1 MSICIC
7 LQDKKDL
14 TCFSHKAPN
23 LSEVMLH
30 FIKVN
35 FCVSS
40 ICIMIHMQN
49 PFIYQQ
55 KEWVFPIPFV
65 DEIPQ
70 LLSLQVRSAFQND
83 I

>member
-1 MSICIC
+1 
-7 LQDKKDL
+7 
-14 TCFSHKAPN
+14 
-23 LSEVMLH
+23 
-30 FIKVN
+30 
-35 FCVSS
+35 
-40 ICIMIHMQN
+40 MIHMQN